1 MEDCIMWENFTDLDR
16 TFAALD
22 HLMRFGVNAA
32 RTQETNATDT
42 FRFAARDDGD
52 AYVLRAELPGVP
64 AENVELTLLGQVLK
78 LRATRKLNVPE
89 GFTAHRRERADFDVT
104 RSITLPVR
112 VDAERVTAE
121 QKDGVLVVRLPK
133 AAESK
138 PRTINVKAL
147 TA

>member
-1 MEDCIMWENFTDLDR
+1 MEDCMWENFTDLDR

-32 RTQETNATDT
+32 RTKEASDAL
-42 FRFAARDDGD
+42 RFDARDDGD

-78 LRATRKLNVPE
+78 LRATRKLDVPE
-89 GFTAHRRERADFDVT
+89 GFAVHRRERGNFEIA

-112 VDAERVTAE
+112 IDAEKISAE
-121 QKDGVLVVRLPK
+121 QRDGVLVVRLPK
-133 AAESK
+133 AAEAK
-138 PRTINVKAL
+138 PRTINIKTL

>member
-1 MEDCIMWENFTDLDR
+1 MWENFTDLDR

-22 HLMRFGVNAA
+22 QWMRFGANAA
-32 RTQETNATDT
+32 RTHEPKTTEAL
-42 FRFAARDDGD
+42 RFDARDDGD

-64 AENVELTLLGQVLK
+64 AEHVELTLLGQVLR

-89 GFTAHRRERADFDVT
+89 GFTVHRRERADLDVT

-133 AAESK
+133 AAEAK
-138 PRTINVKAL
+138 PRTITVKTINA
-147 TA
+147 